1 MSLLM
6 FSEMVVVLVS
16 KYLEGLNR
24 SLMEACSMGR
34 PIITTTNPGCQE
46 TVENGVNGFLIPP
59 GNHIALAEAMIKFIE
74 LPQNRKKE
82 MAEASNAKAK
92 KDFDIRIV
100 LDYYKSITKDIVMR
114 NI

>member
-1 MSLLM
+1 
-6 FSEMVVVLVS
+6 
-16 KYLEGLNR
+16 
-24 SLMEACSMGR
+24 
-34 PIITTTNPGCQE
+34 
-46 TVENGVNGFLIPP
+46 
-59 GNHIALAEAMIKFIE
+59 
-74 LPQNRKKE
+74 